1 MNSILDREKTCH
13 HYAKSVAGSARS
25 LRDDRRKRTNARKHL
40 IQSGLIEILDVA
52 DYRPFLV
59 EK

>member
-1 MNSILDREKTCH
+1 MPSLWPVRRLCLQP
-13 HYAKSVAGSARS
+13 SARS
-25 LRDDRRKRTNARKHL
+25 LRDDRRKRSDARKHL
-40 IQSGLIEILDVA
+40 IQSGVIEILDVA